1 MNYILLLVLA
11 NRVWG
16 FVVACLV
23 SVKLLSVCRVVLQNS
38 IFQRLWLLF
47 SVGVIYD
54 FFWYGCA
61 MYNTSYRLWIS
72 ATPQFGYL
80 LVSSCLLLLWPL
92 AIFLYTLRSE
102 WLIAAED
109 KFYKRHYFFGAWTAG
124 LMVYFLYD
132 LFTYVYNP
140 ANPWKIL
147 STSSFVMMNVFI
159 IANSLGVITYGMKK
173 LLAGKSVPL
182 IIQQQIKW
190 IVCFVGMPIILQSIF
205 LLENCGVYAATGI
218 YWELF
223 ISLLQDTLIF
233 GSYYVLLRL
242 FDLRLFNA
250 IPMVKGKPSPRFGEV
265 FDQTVAWLNR
275 TITLPEIRT
284 VAKTYFEKAFD
295 FKQSGVTLYIRP
307 VDYEG
312 VIDGAPPANTH
323 PKVEALFFSSALE
336 SVALCKKIREKV
348 ILLHANVQY
357 EETYHIGTEAKRF
370 RAFLE
375 ELNAEGFIPI
385 YREQSLV
392 AYIIIEHNACGGMLI
407 HDVEVQAMLTFIT
420 HLAYVIESRQR
431 LDSKVLVKKCM
442 EHVYRERQLYQE
454 REHCHEGMQT
464 MAKHIQTTG
473 AVSLICLKNNR
484 LQVADSEGAALLG
497 LPKGTLLV
505 PDRYKEPLKRL
516 INGYKNY
523 GRSEPIFQKDPQ
535 GKMLRFTPLR
545 SPYKR
550 NILVAVSHQTLTDS
564 LSFPSFVNGNSD
576 TWNYTLFLQT
586 TASGKQLNAF
596 VPINE
601 GFFLNFKITYMRAV
615 FARRPVCLLG
625 YPEDI
630 KQLAVIAQAMW
641 ARDTFESLGLVTE
654 EQGNECAVKLF
665 GITPIKEGEEDK
677 KGLLATLS
685 ASGTLFIERIE
696 CLSLKTQELLAEFIA
711 TGSYTPL
718 CSRQFTS
725 SDVQIICGCHLNER
739 DLKSRVEAGMFS
751 TALYHE
757 LKKSSVTIPQLSQF
771 PSQMVAELIRPFC
784 IQLFGE
790 EVLQLHAVEI
800 DQLISDF
807 SCLTR
812 VRSLSELRLYV
823 KTKFEMKLKQKG
835 HFKPAVLVN
844 GKFHDEQAVLQE
856 AQRLGRKTLKD
867 KKLFTAV
874 VTLIDSCAGVAKLLG
889 VAYSTVQRKCEK
901 YEIGNFAPGYE
912 RKPGRPRKRPS
923 SPPSFS

>member
-16 FVVACLV
+16 FCVASLV
-23 SVKLLSVCRVVLQNS
+23 SIKLLSVYRVVLQNS

-61 MYNTSYRLWIS
+61 MYKTSYRLWIS

-92 AIFLYTLRSE
+92 AIFLHTLRYE
-102 WLIAAED
+102 WLIVAED
-109 KFYKRHYFFGAWTAG
+109 KFYKRHYALGILTVG
-124 LMVYFLYD
+124 IMVYFLYD

-140 ANPWKIL
+140 ASPWQIL
-147 STSSFVMMNVFI
+147 STSSFVMMNIFI
-159 IANSLGVITYGMKK
+159 IANRGGTLVFGIKK
-173 LLAGKSVPL
+173 LIASKPMPL

-190 IVCFVGMPIILQSIF
+190 ILCLVVIPIILQSIF
-205 LLENCGVYAATGI
+205 LLENCGIFAATGI

-223 ISLLQDTLIF
+223 VSLLQDTLIF

-242 FDLRLFNA
+242 LDLRLFNA
-250 IPMVKGKPSPRFGEV
+250 IPLVKGKPSPRFGQV
-265 FDQTVAWLNR
+265 FDEIVAWLDR
-275 TITLPEIRT
+275 ATTLPEIRII
-284 VAKTYFEKAFD
+284 AKTYFEKAFGFNSD
-295 FKQSGVTLYIRP
+295 GVTLYVRP
-307 VDYEG
+307 VDYAG
-312 VIDGAPPANTH
+312 VIDGAPPSNIH
-323 PKVEALFFSSALE
+323 EKVEALFYSSAPE
-336 SVALCKKIREKV
+336 SVALCQKIREKV

-357 EETYHIGTEAKRF
+357 EETYHIGTDAKRF

-375 ELNAEGFIPI
+375 ALNAEGFIPI

-407 HDVEVQAMLTFIT
+407 HDVEVQAMFTFIT

-464 MAKHIQTTG
+464 MAKHIQTKG

-484 LQVADSEGAALLG
+484 LQVADSEGADLLG

-505 PDRYKEPLKRL
+505 PDGYKEPLKRL
-516 INGYKNY
+516 INGYKKY

-550 NILVAVSHQTLTDS
+550 NIVIAVSHQTLTDR
-564 LSFPSFVNGNSD
+564 LSFPSFVTGNSD
-576 TWNYTLFLQT
+576 AWNYTLFLQT

-596 VPINE
+596 VPVNQ
-601 GFFLNFKITYMRAV
+601 GFLLNFKITYMRAV

-641 ARDTFESLGLVTE
+641 ARDTFEDLGITSQ
-654 EQGNECAVKLF
+654 EQGNEFAVKLF
-665 GITPIKEGEEDK
+665 GMTPIKEGEEEK

-696 CLSLKTQELLAEFIA
+696 FLSLKTQELLAEFIA

-725 SDVQIICGCHLNER
+725 SDVQIVCGCHLNER
-739 DLKSRVEAGMFS
+739 DLKSRAEAGRFS
-751 TALYHE
+751 MALYHE
-757 LKKSSVTIPQLSQF
+757 LKKSTVSIPQLSQF

-790 EVLQLHAVEI
+790 EVLQLHSVEI
-800 DQLISDF
+800 DYLVSDF
-807 SCLTR
+807 SCSTG
-812 VRSLSELRLYV
+812 VRSLSELRMYV
-823 KTKFEMKLKQKG
+823 KNKLEMKLKQKS
-835 HFKPAVLVN
+835 HFKPAVLFN
-844 GKFHDEQAVLQE
+844 GKFHDEEAVMRE
-856 AQRLGRKTLKD
+856 AQRLGRETLKD

-874 VTLIDSCAGVAKLLG
+874 VAIIDSSTGVAKLLG
-889 VAYSTVQRKCEK
+889 VDYSTVQRKCEK
-901 YEIGNFAPGYE
+901 YEIGTFAPGYE

-923 SPPSFS
+923 SPLSLS